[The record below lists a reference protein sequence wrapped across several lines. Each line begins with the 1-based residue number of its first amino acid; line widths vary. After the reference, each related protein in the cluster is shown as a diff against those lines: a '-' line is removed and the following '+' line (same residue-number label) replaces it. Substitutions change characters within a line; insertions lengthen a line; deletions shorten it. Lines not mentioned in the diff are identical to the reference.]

1 MKKNG
6 VSRCT
11 SLILSLC
18 IILTCIS
25 FSFTSAVAV
34 TVDDDNA
41 VSLSSTAA
49 GSLVEDDGFTWDNA
63 TVYFLLTDRFKNG
76 NKSNDHSYDRTTD
89 ANGSPLSGW
98 DTNPGTF
105 HGGDFAGI
113 TQTIEDGYFDD
124 LGVNA
129 LWISAPYEQAHGYC
143 DSGKG
148 FAHYS
153 YHGYYVLDY
162 TEADANFGTAEEF
175 ETLVDTAHKH
185 GIRVIM
191 DIVMNHTSYN
201 TVKDMEDYNFG
212 TLLPGASDF
221 KYKLDN
227 VSDVNSYID
236 YKSSAADWGRWW
248 SNDWIRSGLPG
259 YTEGS
264 GGDYTM
270 SLSGLPDFR
279 TEQTQPVS
287 IPPILKTKWTKEG
300 TYNQKVA
307 KYGDSNTVTGYIST
321 WLAEWVKNYGVDGF
335 RCDTAK
341 HVEKSSWNQLKTACV
356 AALKTWR
363 QNNPDKPGA
372 NWKED
377 FWMTG
382 EHWDHGVGYDEY
394 YTQGGFDSMINF
406 STCGGE
412 PLAGSGVANIYQGYA
427 DSINTKDG
435 FNVLSFISS
444 HDETLARGNE
454 NTMIYNGSAFLLLP
468 GGVQIFYGDESNRPL
483 YQGVAFDGYG
493 GSGHSLRSDMNWDS
507 LNTNVLAHWQKVG
520 QFRNDHVSVG
530 AGENIKLSA
539 TNGVAFGRTYDKN
552 GVKDKVAAAIG
563 CSANRDVTIDVSSV
577 WSDGQNLVNTYDQS
591 SAIVTNGK
599 VTFNS
604 GANGTILVQEPDG
617 RPLLSV
623 KGNPKFS
630 GTQTLTVSL
639 EGCDTAKCSIDGG
652 NKFLVQ
658 NGSTF
663 TIGNTAYDGDTIK
676 VTLEAENDRGTSS
689 SSFSFLKVAQEEVVD
704 PTTPTT
710 PGEKAKLI
718 VKTWDGSAPYAY
730 VWTGDSNEL
739 LGAWPGTK
747 LTSKNADG
755 NYYIELDT
763 TDTYNVVLNN
773 GSGTQSSNI
782 TNLNGTTTIEV
793 TNSSYGT
800 KIIGGGS
807 DEPTEESVTIRV
819 KPYGSS
825 VPNLYVWD
833 NSDTSIHGS
842 WPGAKLSEKDDD
854 GNYIVT
860 IPNKKSVNAILNEG
874 SSQTP
879 DITDISGDVTIEITS
894 ADYSTYKLTR
904 NETPLSGMELLKKEA
919 REVKILTASDY
930 TSESWSTVSSAMT
943 VADSLIAQGDAADAA
958 AIESAVAQ
966 LQSAKTALKLATPTL
981 SYAVIGQ
988 STIKGYSAPE
998 AKVTVTVDS
1007 KTYTA
1012 VADDITGEYQVT
1024 ASALAR
1030 SSKIAVS
1037 AERNGITS
1045 GTLNYNMTSG
1055 NITGGDKPTQPT
1067 TEPTQ
1072 PTTKPTQPTTEPTT
1086 ATQPT
1091 EPTSA
1096 SSADKSLTVKAT
1108 SNFFPS
1114 YTQKF
1119 DENTNTVT
1127 VTYYL
1132 KSDKSLLDSQWVLS
1146 YDPTFLKFNKEKN
1159 SNVDYL
1165 MPCVSS
1171 GSYANLE
1178 PVEKDGTPII
1188 GKIYGNSVN
1197 LRLDK
1202 LKTSDG
1208 NEVAFVTATFDVLKS
1223 GSTTVDL
1230 FVDVITISDAN
1241 DNDEAVIE
1249 NGVIGSYTTPVTG
1262 TTRVYEGQY
1271 QGATDYI
1278 YGDIDNNKI
1287 INVKDA
1293 TYIQKYLAS
1302 SASLTDIQKAL
1313 ADVNSD
1319 NKITIIDATL
1329 IQKYIAQ
1336 LQSDSR
1342 VGQPYNK

>member
-25 FSFTSAVAV
+25 FSFTSAGAV

-76 NKSNDHSYDRTTD
+76 NKSNDHSYGRATD
-89 ANGSPLSGW
+89 ANGNPLSGW

-129 LWISAPYEQAHGYC
+129 LWISAPYEQTHGYC

-191 DIVMNHTSYN
+191 DIVINHSGYN
-201 TVKDMEDYNFG
+201 TVKDMEEYNFG

-221 KYKLDN
+221 KYKLNN

-236 YKSSAADWGRWW
+236 FKSSASDWGRWW
-248 SNDWIRSGLPG
+248 GNDWVRSGLPG
-259 YTEGS
+259 YVP
-264 GGDYTM
+264 GDQSNNFTM
-270 SLSGLPDFR
+270 SLEGLPDFR
-279 TEQTQPVS
+279 TEQTQSVS

-307 KYGDSNTVTGYIST
+307 KYGNSNTVTGYIST

-341 HVEKSSWNQLKTACV
+341 HVDKPAWNQLKTACV
-356 AALKTWR
+356 SALKTWR

-394 YTQGGFDSMINF
+394 YSQGGFDSMINF
-406 STCGGE
+406 STCGGGS
-412 PLAGSGVANIYQGYA
+412 LASSNVANVYQGYA

-454 NTMIYNGSAFLLLP
+454 NTMIYNGSALLLLP

-483 YQGVAFDGYG
+483 YPGVASDGYG

-507 LNTNVLAHWQKVG
+507 INTNVLAHWQKVG

-530 AGENIKLSA
+530 AGKNIKLSA

-563 CSANRDVTIDVSSV
+563 CSANTNVTIDVSSV
-577 WSDGQNLVNTYDQS
+577 WSDGQYLVNTYDQS
-591 SAIVTNGK
+591 SALVTNGK

-604 GANGTILVQEPDG
+604 GANGTILIQEPDG

-639 EGCDTAKCSIDGG
+639 EECDTAKCSIDGG

-663 TIGNTAYDGDTIK
+663 TIGDTAYDGDTIK

-689 SSFSFLKVAQEEVVD
+689 SSFSFLKVAQGEVVD

-710 PGEKAKLI
+710 PVEKAKLI

-730 VWTGDSNEL
+730 VWAGDSNAL

-755 NYYIELDT
+755 DYYIELDT

-773 GSGTQSSNI
+773 GSGTQSSDI
-782 TNLNGTTTIEV
+782 TKLNGTTTIEV
-793 TNSSYGT
+793 TNSSYAT
-800 KIIGGGS
+800 KLISTGSGGS
-807 DEPTEESVTIRV
+807 GSDDDPTEESVTIRV

-825 VPNLYVWD
+825 APNLYVWD
-833 NSDTSIHGS
+833 NNDTAILGS
-842 WPGAKLSEKDDD
+842 WPGTKLSEKDDD

-860 IPNKKSVNAILNEG
+860 IPNKKSVNAIVNDG
-874 SSQTP
+874 SSQTA
-879 DITDISGDVTIEITS
+879 DITDLSGYVTIEITS
-894 ADYSTYKLTR
+894 SDYSTYKLTR
-904 NETPLSGMELLKKEA
+904 NETPLTGMELLKKEA
-919 REVKILTASDY
+919 REVKIMTASDY
-930 TSESWSTVSSAMT
+930 TSESWSAVSSAMT

-958 AIESAVAQ
+958 AIESAVTQ
-966 LQSAKTALKLATPTL
+966 LQSAKAALKLATPTL

-1024 ASALAR
+1024 ASTLAR
-1030 SSKIAVS
+1030 SSKITVS
-1037 AERNGITS
+1037 AERNDITS
-1045 GTLNYNMTSG
+1045 GTLTYNMTSG
-1055 NITGGDKPTQPT
+1055 NITGGDRPTQPI
-1067 TEPTQ
+1067 
-1072 PTTKPTQPTTEPTT
+1072 TEPTT

-1091 EPTSA
+1091 EATST
-1096 SSADKSLTVKAT
+1096 SPADKSLTVKAT

-1119 DENTNTVT
+1119 DEKTNTVT

-1146 YDPTFLKFNKEKN
+1146 YDPTVLEFNKEKN
-1159 SNVDYL
+1159 SNVDCL

-1178 PVEKDGTPII
+1178 PAEMDGTPIV

-1197 LRLDK
+1197 LKLDK

-1223 GSTTVDL
+1223 GTTTVDL
-1230 FVDVITISDAN
+1230 FVDVITISNASGK
-1241 DNDEAVIE
+1241 DETVIE

-1278 YGDIDNNKI
+1278 YGDVDLNKI

-1293 TYIQKYLAS
+1293 TYIQKYLVS

-1319 NKITIIDATL
+1319 NNITITDATL

-1342 VGQPYNK
+1342 VGQSYNK